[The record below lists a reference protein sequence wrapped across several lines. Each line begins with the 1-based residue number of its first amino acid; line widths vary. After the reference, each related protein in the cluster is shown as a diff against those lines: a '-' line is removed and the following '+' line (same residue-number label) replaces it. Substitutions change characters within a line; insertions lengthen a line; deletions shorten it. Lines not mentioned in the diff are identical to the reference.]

1 MVRITGFHC
10 HSLGSISNQ
19 GSEIS
24 EESIHLIDNLKAE
37 STQRLRQSFPT
48 PGDAPVLASGVW
60 GQDPAAGYARFQAF
74 LGPQFMTTYS
84 RTLLEIKVVSLSP
97 CDSEAWYP
105 VML

>member
-1 MVRITGFHC
+1 MVRIPGFHC
-10 HSLGSISNQ
+10 HSPGSISNQ

-48 PGDAPVLASGVW
+48 PGDDPVLASGVW

-74 LGPQFMTTYS
+74 LGSQLMTTYS
-84 RTLLEIKVVSLSP
+84 RTLLEIKVVSSSP
-97 CDSEAWYP
+97 CYSEAWHP
-105 VML
+105 VMM

>member
-10 HSLGSISNQ
+10 CSPGSIFSR

-37 STQRLRQSFPT
+37 SPETETKLPNTWGCSSVGLWCVE
-48 PGDAPVLASGVW
+48 PGSS
-60 GQDPAAGYARFQAF
+60 YARFQEF

-84 RTLLEIKVVSLSP
+84 RTLLEIKVVSSSP

-105 VML
+105 VMM